1 MQTDALRNNRYTGI
15 RVGMPER
22 MDADVANRSYTPHEC
37 RLRDLTYSAN
47 IFVDVEYT
55 RGKQI
60 VKRRNVN
67 IGRLPI
73 MLRSSHCV
81 LRGRNEAE
89 LARMKEC
96 PLDPGMQTFIR
107 DRVFKMCLFVIIR
120 WIFHCQGN

>member
-1 MQTDALRNNRYTGI
+1 
-15 RVGMPER
+15 

-37 RLRDLTYSAN
+37 RLRDLTYAAN

-60 VKRRNVN
+60 VKRKNVM

-81 LRGRNEAE
+81 LQGKNEAE
-89 LARMKEC
+89 LARMREC
-96 PLDPGMQTFIR
+96 PLDPGMMDKHR
-107 DRVFKMCLFVIIR
+107 SC
-120 WIFHCQGN
+120 

>member
-1 MQTDALRNNRYTGI
+1 MKDGPFEFGDQDVVYTRYTGI

-22 MDADVANRSYTPHEC
+22 TDDDVANRSYTPHEC

-55 RGKQI
+55 RGRQI
-60 VKRRNVN
+60 VKRKNVM

-81 LRGRNEAE
+81 LSGKNEAE

-96 PLDPGMQTFIR
+96 PLDPG
-107 DRVFKMCLFVIIR
+107 KYFVK
-120 WIFHCQGN
+120 